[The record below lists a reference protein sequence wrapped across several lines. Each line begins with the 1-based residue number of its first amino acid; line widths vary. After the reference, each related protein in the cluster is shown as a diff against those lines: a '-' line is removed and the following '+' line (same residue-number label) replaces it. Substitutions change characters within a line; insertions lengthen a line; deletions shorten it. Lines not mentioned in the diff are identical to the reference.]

1 VAFNFLNDPY
11 IAIIGDIK
19 KSKEIED
26 RKSVQNKLEETLN
39 MINEKYG
46 KGISAKFT
54 ITLGDEFQG
63 LLSSGRF
70 VMNIIEEI
78 QREMY
83 PVEIRFGVGIG
94 HITTDIN
101 SEMAIG
107 ADGPAYHKA
116 REAIEF
122 LKEDEQKNKTNASD
136 IRIKSDGDNEATT
149 IMLNTILSLLAVV
162 KAGWSDRQRE
172 IIWDTIKY
180 QDGQAKS
187 ADRLDVVQSSIQRGL
202 NNGNYY
208 AYKDAIDIIS
218 KEMDCIRKEENDEN
232 LHIT

>member
-1 VAFNFLNDPY
+1 MAFYFINDPY

-19 KSKEIED
+19 KSKELED

-39 MINEKYG
+39 AINKKYG
-46 KGISAKFT
+46 EGISAKFT

-63 LLSSGRF
+63 LLSAGSS
-70 VMNIIEEI
+70 VMEIIEEI

-94 HITTDIN
+94 PITTDIN

-136 IRIKSDGDNEATT
+136 IRIEEDGDNGAST

-162 KAGWSDRQRE
+162 KTGWSDRQRE
-172 IIWDTIKY
+172 IIWDTMKY

-187 ADRLDVVQSSIQRGL
+187 AERLEVAQSSIQRGL

-218 KEMDCIRKEENDEN
+218 KEMKGIRRVDV
-232 LHIT
+232 